1 MDASKGAAH
10 YDGSLFDQIKELQ
23 DLERNLIRGVL
34 NFEHEMERMFEVM
47 DSLISRV
54 TETSD

>member
-23 DLERNLIRGVL
+23 DLERNLKRE
-34 NFEHEMERMFEVM
+34 NTNSEDKMERIFEVM

-54 TETSD
+54 AEISD